1 MHTNNTI
8 HQQAIIIGGSL
19 GGLLTARA
27 LSSHFEQVIILERDT
42 VANRPEPRKG
52 QPQARH
58 LHGLLANGLHL
69 MTRYFPDLPQ
79 ALQDNGAVMG
89 DFADTMQWYT
99 YGGYRKRF
107 KMGVQATL
115 MSRPLLEHLIR
126 ERVLALPN
134 VTLVDNCGV
143 LGLVTAAS
151 TGEGPSPLSAGV
163 SGRQVTGV
171 QVKYG
176 DKRQQEIL
184 NADLI
189 VDCTGRGSRTPQW
202 LKELGYQPAPESE
215 VRIDVGYA
223 TRVYQRNPADPRGTD
238 WILVTPE
245 APKENRFGALFP
257 IEGDRWI
264 CSMGGWLGDHAPLDE
279 ASFLEF
285 ARSLPVPDIYNLIS
299 QAEPVSDIVP
309 HKFPFSLRRHYEKLR
324 RFPAGYLVLG
334 DAISSFNPTYGQG
347 MTSAAM
353 QAAELDALLGKQQSL
368 VGLALAFFKRAGKV
382 IDTPWQLAVGEDF
395 RFPQTTGP
403 KPPGIDFVNRYVAKV
418 HRATLHDEVVGEAF
432 LKVMNLMAPPPSLFH
447 PRIVW
452 RVLRGQRSSKK
463 RTAVLQ
469 PTAGD

>member
-1 MHTNNTI
+1 MKMNSQNTI
-8 HQQAIIIGGSL
+8 HQKAIIIGGSL
-19 GGLLTARA
+19 GGLLTARV
-27 LSSHFEQVIILERDT
+27 LSNHFARVTILERDP

-58 LHGLLANGLHL
+58 LHGLLANGLHI

-79 ALQDNGAVMG
+79 ALQDNGAIMA

-107 KMGVQATL
+107 KMGVQSSL
-115 MSRPLLEHLIR
+115 MSRPLLEHLVR

-143 LGLVTAAS
+143 LGLVTATS
-151 TGEGPSPLSAGV
+151 TSLSAGV
-163 SGRQVTGV
+163 SGQQVTGV
-171 QVKYG
+171 QVEFQ
-176 DKRQQEIL
+176 DKRQEIL

-189 VDCTGRGSRTPQW
+189 IDCMGRGSRTPQW

-215 VRIDVGYA
+215 VRVNVGYA
-223 TRVYQRNPADPRGTD
+223 TRVYQRDPADSRGTN

-245 APKENRFGALFP
+245 APKENRFGGIFP

-279 ASFLEF
+279 VSFLEF
-285 ARSLPVPDIYNLIS
+285 ARSLPAPDIYNIIS
-299 QAEPVSDIVP
+299 QAKPISDIMP
-309 HKFPFSLRRHYEKLR
+309 HKFPHSLRRHYEKLN

-353 QAAELDALLGKQQSL
+353 QAAELDALLGNHQSL
-368 VGLALAFFKRAGKV
+368 AGLALAFFKRAGKV
-382 IDTPWQLAVGEDF
+382 VDIPWQLAVGEDF

-403 KPPGIDFVNRYVAKV
+403 KPAGTDFINRYVAKV

-452 RVLRGQRSSKK
+452 RVLRGK
-463 RTAVLQ
+463 RPSQPATPNLQ
-469 PTAGD
+469 PAVGD